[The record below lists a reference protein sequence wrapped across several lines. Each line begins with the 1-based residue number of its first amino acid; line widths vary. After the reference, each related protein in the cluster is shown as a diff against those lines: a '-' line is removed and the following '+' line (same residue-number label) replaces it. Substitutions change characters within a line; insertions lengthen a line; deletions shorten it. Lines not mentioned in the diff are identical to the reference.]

1 MKMPISPILL
11 FLSLIFVSAS
21 PKKSAQLFPTN
32 LRITVLDDLG
42 NLQEGA
48 TVIVYEKEEDYRQEA
63 NPVTDPEQTDRKGR
77 VTFKRIVAK
86 SYYVQVVKGD
96 KKNDGKG
103 VKTAKLDEGRM
114 NKINIVI
121 R

>member
-1 MKMPISPILL
+1 MKKFISPVLL
-11 FLSLIFVSAS
+11 SLSLIFISAA
-21 PKKSAQLFPTN
+21 PKNGVQLFPTN

-48 TVIVYEKEEDYRQEA
+48 TVIIYENEENYREEV
-63 NPVTDPEQTDRKGR
+63 NPVAGPDQTDRKGR
-77 VTFKRIVAK
+77 VTFKKIPAK
-86 SYYVQVVKGD
+86 SYFVQVVKGD

-114 NKINIVI
+114 NKINVVI
-121 R
+121 N